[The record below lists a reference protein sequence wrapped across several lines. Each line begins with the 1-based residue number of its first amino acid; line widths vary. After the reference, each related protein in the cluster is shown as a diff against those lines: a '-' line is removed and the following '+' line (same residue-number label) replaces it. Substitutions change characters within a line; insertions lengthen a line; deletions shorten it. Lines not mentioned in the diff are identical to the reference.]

1 MRKNLIPRESLY
13 WKYMKM
19 REGALNERD
28 NAQTDEERKSASIAA
43 FEFRL
48 KAIDAR
54 RSELK
59 TS

>member
-1 MRKNLIPRESLY
+1 
-13 WKYMKM
+13 MKM

-48 KAIDAR
+48 KAIEAR